1 MPRSELPNWP
11 RLLRVDL
18 ACAYVGMSKSA
29 FLDAV
34 KKGRWPKPVRQGKIT
49 AWDRETLDKWV
60 DDLRED
66 TPTATEEDWE
76 NVAKAA
82 VRR

>member
-1 MPRSELPNWP
+1 MRTDLPNWP
-11 RLLRVDL
+11 RLLRADL
-18 ACAYVGMSKSA
+18 ASAYVGMSKSA

-34 KKGRWPKPVRQGKIT
+34 KKGRWPEPIRQGKIT

-66 TPTATEEDWE
+66 KPAATEEEWE
-76 NVAKAA
+76 NVAKVAI
-82 VRR
+82 RR